1 MIDIKAKPTGNGEG
15 QAEPETEICPHEVS
29 AKRRNQDHNKTA
41 MKQRV
46 EIRKRKC
53 TATTKNVKQGVKL
66 YQRINNR
73 KHIAWNAK
81 YEPISRLH
89 HWPQAIRS
97 KHVVWI
103 TRLRTGHCH
112 LNEYLHRFNNIET
125 PEYECGAEKET

>member
-53 TATTKNVKQGVKL
+53 TATTKNAQETTHRTRSQTISNHQQPKTYHMDSKAMNALLAKQIPASLQHCGP
-66 YQRINNR
+66 YSNR
-73 KHIAWNAK
+73 HF
-81 YEPISRLH
+81 
-89 HWPQAIRS
+89 
-97 KHVVWI
+97 VTV
-103 TRLRTGHCH
+103 
-112 LNEYLHRFNNIET
+112 
-125 PEYECGAEKET
+125 